1 MSFLSSSFSNSKPS
15 YTSRASEPIQVS
27 NVEVLSGLFTA
38 GFSGSFRRAAIC
50 LLFQS
55 RWNFFQFV
63 ANFPVSSN
71 FEGNG
76 MFIGIC
82 TRFGC
87 STASCTCTDAP
98 LPSVILSNLKLAR
111 FLQQRFPFENTRR
124 FQSPLSSAIRCEE
137 GFEWVAPNTAEIG
150 NYLL

>member
-1 MSFLSSSFSNSKPS
+1 MVWNA
-15 YTSRASEPIQVS
+15 TIRASLLPYRTFKLVPDMRFGA
-27 NVEVLSGLFTA
+27 EV
-38 GFSGSFRRAAIC
+38 AAK
-50 LLFQS
+50 S

-63 ANFPVSSN
+63 GKFPVSSN

-76 MFIGIC
+76 TFIGIC

-87 STASCTCTDAP
+87 STASCTCTDVP
-98 LPSVILSNLKLAR
+98 LPSVILSNLKLVR

-137 GFEWVAPNTAEIG
+137 GFEWLAPNTAEIG
-150 NYLL
+150 DYLL